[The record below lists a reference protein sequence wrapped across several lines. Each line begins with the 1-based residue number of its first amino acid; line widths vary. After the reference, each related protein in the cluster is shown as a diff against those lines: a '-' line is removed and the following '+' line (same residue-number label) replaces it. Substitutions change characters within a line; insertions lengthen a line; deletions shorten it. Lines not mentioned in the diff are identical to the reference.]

1 MGNDRD
7 EMLNDSTICAVST
20 PPGIGGIAVVRI
32 SGEKAISITDHIF
45 LKPNYQKL
53 ADQKAGTLHYG
64 HIINGEDILDD
75 VVVSLFR
82 KPHSFTGEDI
92 VEISCHGS
100 QYIQQELIRLL
111 IDHGCSTAQ
120 PGEFTRRA
128 FLNGKMDLTQAEAV
142 ADIIASQSKAA
153 HQIAINQM
161 RGGISNELHSL
172 REQLLHFTSL
182 LELELDF
189 ADHEDIEFADRS
201 EMLDLIET
209 IRNHISALTNTFQQ
223 GNAIKNGVPIA
234 IIGPTNAGKST
245 LLNML
250 VGEER
255 AIVSDIHGTTR
266 DIIEDTLIY
275 NGLLYRFIDTAGIRK
290 TTDEI
295 EHIGIERSYKAARK
309 AQIILI
315 VVDGSQPIEI
325 SDILEQTE
333 DKTRLVV
340 VNKTDIIDHYQRDA
354 INNLLGTMPHIFV
367 SAKQGNGKERLLDT
381 IDGLTNVQ
389 PASNSPIISN
399 MRHYEA
405 LVKAQDALQQVENG
419 LNNQLSGELVS
430 LDLHDCLDA
439 LAEITGEI
447 SSQDV
452 LNSVFSR
459 FCIGK

>member
-1 MGNDRD
+1 MRFETKMFNDT
-7 EMLNDSTICAVST
+7 TICAIST

-32 SGEKAISITDHIF
+32 SGQKAISIVDHIF

-53 ADQKAGTLHYG
+53 VNQKAGTLHFG
-64 HIINGEDILDD
+64 HIIMGDEILDE

-111 IDHGCSTAQ
+111 IDHGCVMAQ
-120 PGEFTRRA
+120 PGEFTQRA

-153 HQIAINQM
+153 HQIAMNQM
-161 RGGISNELHSL
+161 RGGISDELHAL
-172 REQLLHFTSL
+172 RDQLLHFTSL

-189 ADHEDIEFADRS
+189 ADHEDLEFADRT
-201 EMLDLIET
+201 EMLNLVRT
-209 IRNHISALTNTFQQ
+209 ISNHIAKLTDTFRQ

-266 DIIEDTLIY
+266 DIIEDTLTY
-275 NGLLYRFIDTAGIRK
+275 KGQLYRFIDTAGIRK

-295 EHIGIERSYKAARK
+295 EHIGIERSYKAART

-325 SDILEQTE
+325 NDILDQT
-333 DKTRLVV
+333 
-340 VNKTDIIDHYQRDA
+340 Q
-354 INNLLGTMPHIFV
+354 
-367 SAKQGNGKERLLDT
+367 GKERLIVVNKSDKTDIVQRQTLDQQLSE
-381 IDGLTNVQ
+381 LTHIHISAKQSEGKEQLLDMIAQLANIQ
-389 PASNSPIISN
+389 PQSDSPIISN

-405 LVKAQDALQQVENG
+405 LMKAQEALVHVDEG
-419 LNNQLSGELVS
+419 LRNQLSGELVS

-452 LNSVFSR
+452 LNSVFSK